1 VLLAPSPEGL
11 LSIQLRRLLDDLAV
25 VDGLEEYGKGCW
37 TAVTSPF
44 HRCGTGCVWGMG
56 TGKSTDLPTP
66 QRNRHLSDLMFH
78 LLSVKKKRTQPMLV
92 FSEQNRFL

>member
-1 VLLAPSPEGL
+1 MEKDAGL
-11 LSIQLRRLLDDLAV
+11 RSRPLFTGVVLAV
-25 VDGLEEYGKGCW
+25 
-37 TAVTSPF
+37 
-44 HRCGTGCVWGMG
+44 GMG